1 MTTTPP
7 RSQLSPRPPA
17 FLLITTVFLAV
28 AGAVLL
34 RLPHNSPTPQAAS
47 TPSPKTAVTASLP
60 GPGRPAPD
68 ATPQNTE
75 TAGASVQGSGASQLP
90 PHGEGPAG
98 DAAIQKALEAAW
110 PADLPPDDQ
119 RRLLAAGRALL
130 RADATGIGR
139 SKWPGFFPEAGQH
152 LAPAFAAG
160 RLRIQAAIAR
170 RDGADDQAVVHLVW
184 AGADRGGTFTDNR
197 ITDWHFTRST
207 SKRGAS
213 TWIPQPR
220 T

>member
-1 MTTTPP
+1 MTTPP
-7 RSQLSPRPPA
+7 RSPRSPG

-34 RLPHNSPTPQAAS
+34 GLPHATPTRQAAS
-47 TPSPKTAVTASLP
+47 TPPRKAAVTASLP
-60 GPGRPAPD
+60 APRRP
-68 ATPQNTE
+68 TPQATHHNTE
-75 TAGASVQGSGASQLP
+75 TAGDSAQATCASELP

-98 DAAIQKALEAAW
+98 DAAIQQALEAAW
-110 PADLPPDDQ
+110 PADLPAGDEH
-119 RRLLAAGRALL
+119 RLLAAGRALL

-139 SKWPGFFPEAGQH
+139 AKWPRVFPDAGQH
-152 LAPAFAAG
+152 PAPAFATA
-160 RLRIQAAIAR
+160 RFRIQAAIAR

-184 AGADRGGTFTDNR
+184 AGADGGGTFTDGR
-197 ITDWHFTRST
+197 ITDWHFPRST
-207 SKRGAS
+207 SQEGAS